1 MDLLISFS
9 SWLLI
14 IIGSVFLIIGAI
26 GIIRLPDMYS
36 RMHGAGII
44 DTLGASAL
52 ILGMILQAGMTMI
65 SVKLVIILLFLIFT
79 SPTTTHALARA
90 ALDSGLKPFVGD
102 QNRGEKTTNKIGKEV
117 KKERKQKSKT

>member
-1 MDLLISFS
+1 MDLLINFS

-14 IIGSVFLIIGAI
+14 IIGSAFLIIGAI
-26 GIIRLPDMYS
+26 GIIRLPDIYS

-52 ILGMILQAGMTMI
+52 ILGMMLQAGLTMI

-90 ALDSGLKPFVGD
+90 ALDSGLKPFISD
-102 QNRGEKTTNKIGKEV
+102 QNRGKKTTNKTKKKL